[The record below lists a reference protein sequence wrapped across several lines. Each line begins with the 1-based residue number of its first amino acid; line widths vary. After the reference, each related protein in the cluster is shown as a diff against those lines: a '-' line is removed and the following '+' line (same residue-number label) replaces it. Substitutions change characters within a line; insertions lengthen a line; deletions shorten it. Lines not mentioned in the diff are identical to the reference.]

1 MAWRMETWSSE
12 GRNQRAEEEGCQ
24 GGTGW
29 RRGLTGRLTETVHV
43 KDLAMSLAHR
53 RCTGDACKLSGNMME
68 SKARAL
74 TGSGWVGEG
83 GL

>member
-1 MAWRMETWSSE
+1 M
-12 GRNQRAEEEGCQ
+12 
-24 GGTGW
+24 
-29 RRGLTGRLTETVHV
+29 TGRLTETVHV